1 MYHDSPTIVNI
12 DANAARSRRQWDHAM
27 TTTTTNSA
35 YARFDEDPISPAL
48 RAKLLWTLL
57 PPLWLAY
64 MLLIIDRSNF
74 AVAQLGGPNNTAP
87 HGMAQ
92 PISAGGLGL
101 SSTSYG
107 LAAGI
112 FFGGYALMQVPSNQ
126 LLLRF
131 GARRVLG
138 SCTLCSGVLSA
149 CTAFAE
155 DEATLY
161 VLRVLLG
168 LAEAGFFPGCI
179 LYISLW
185 LPDRLT
191 STASAAF
198 TTAVVAGTFVGN
210 ISSGWLMTSLDGV
223 AGVVGWRWLF
233 VCQGV
238 PTVLLGLLLLRVVTD
253 TPHDASWLS
262 PLERDAL
269 LRAFE
274 QDAVAAASGAPAGA
288 AGAAAATV
296 TTVTAAAATTTA
308 TTAAA
313 AAIVSSPPLPPP
325 PPPLPPL
332 PPLLPALRGVA
343 RRPRTWVLSAQY
355 FVGATLAYL
364 NMFFLP
370 RIVREVLPP
379 ATPLWLV
386 GAAASAPSLLTLAA
400 APLCAAALERLP
412 CGTPRSRR
420 FAWAWGTHA
429 LAVLLLLGG
438 GATLL
443 AAAARTA
450 AARRGAAVAMVLQLM
465 LAQLCGGV
473 GVGPF
478 WALHHAAVAE
488 GEGRHISIAI
498 VNCVGNLGGFVG
510 PFVLGWLHD
519 ALGPRC
525 PVGTS
530 HECVSEWGWGAVVLA
545 SSLLL
550 CTVATA
556 VGVRLTGI
564 ARVTSNTCF

>member
-1 MYHDSPTIVNI
+1 
-12 DANAARSRRQWDHAM
+12 M
-27 TTTTTNSA
+27 TTTTTNSV
-35 YARFDEDPISPAL
+35 YTRFDEDPISPAL

-112 FFGGYALMQVPSNQ
+112 FFAGYALMQVPSNQ

-185 LPDRLT
+185 LPDSLT

-198 TTAVVAGTFVGN
+198 TTAAVAGTFVGN

-238 PTVLLGLLLLRVVTD
+238 PTALFGLLLLRVVTD
-253 TPHDASWLS
+253 TPHDARWLS

-269 LRAFE
+269 LRALE
-274 QDAVAAASGAPAGA
+274 QDAAAAAAAASGAPTTA
-288 AGAAAATV
+288 AAAATN
-296 TTVTAAAATTTA
+296 VTAAATTTTA

-313 AAIVSSPPLPPP
+313 AATAAPIVST
-325 PPPLPPL
+325 PPLPPL
-332 PPLLPALRGVA
+332 LPPPLLPLLPALRGVA

-420 FAWAWGTHA
+420 FAWAWGTHG

-443 AAAARTA
+443 AAAARPA

-465 LAQLCGGV
+465 LAQLCGDV

-488 GEGRHISIAI
+488 GDGRHISIAI

-525 PVGTS
+525 PVGT

-550 CTVATA
+550 CTLATA

-564 ARVTSNTCF
+564 AGVT

>member
-1 MYHDSPTIVNI
+1 
-12 DANAARSRRQWDHAM
+12 M
-27 TTTTTNSA
+27 TTTTTNSV
-35 YARFDEDPISPAL
+35 YTRFDEDPISPAL

-57 PPLWLAY
+57 PPLWLAF

-112 FFGGYALMQVPSNQ
+112 FFAGYALMQVPSNQ

-149 CTAFAE
+149 CTAFAK

-185 LPDRLT
+185 LPDSLT

-198 TTAVVAGTFVGN
+198 TTAAVAGTFVGN

-238 PTVLLGLLLLRVVTD
+238 PTALFGLLLLRVVTD
-253 TPHDASWLS
+253 TPHDARWLG

-274 QDAVAAASGAPAGA
+274 QDAAAAASGAPATATA
-288 AGAAAATV
+288 ATTAAATA
-296 TTVTAAAATTTA
+296 TAAAAT
-308 TTAAA
+308 AAA
-313 AAIVSSPPLPPP
+313 TA
-325 PPPLPPL
+325 
-332 PPLLPALRGVA
+332 VA
-343 RRPRTWVLSAQY
+343 V
-355 FVGATLAYL
+355 
-364 NMFFLP
+364 
-370 RIVREVLPP
+370 
-379 ATPLWLV
+379 
-386 GAAASAPSLLTLAA
+386 
-400 APLCAAALERLP
+400 
-412 CGTPRSRR
+412 
-420 FAWAWGTHA
+420 
-429 LAVLLLLGG
+429 AV
-438 GATLL
+438 A
-443 AAAARTA
+443 
-450 AARRGAAVAMVLQLM
+450 AAVAT
-465 LAQLCGGV
+465 
-473 GVGPF
+473 
-478 WALHHAAVAE
+478 
-488 GEGRHISIAI
+488 AI
-498 VNCVGNLGGFVG
+498 VYGSG
-510 PFVLGWLHD
+510 PLPYGSR
-519 ALGPRC
+519 AAPER
-525 PVGTS
+525 PQ
-530 HECVSEWGWGAVVLA
+530 
-545 SSLLL
+545 
-550 CTVATA
+550 
-556 VGVRLTGI
+556 
-564 ARVTSNTCF
+564 

>member
-1 MYHDSPTIVNI
+1 
-12 DANAARSRRQWDHAM
+12 M
-27 TTTTTNSA
+27 TTTTTNSV
-35 YARFDEDPISPAL
+35 YTRFDEDPISPAL

-112 FFGGYALMQVPSNQ
+112 FFAGYALMQVPSNQ

-185 LPDRLT
+185 LPDSLT

-198 TTAVVAGTFVGN
+198 TTAAVAGTFVGN

-238 PTVLLGLLLLRVVTD
+238 PTALFGLLLLRVVTD
-253 TPHDASWLS
+253 TPHDARWLS

-269 LRAFE
+269 LRALE
-274 QDAVAAASGAPAGA
+274 QDAAAAAAAASGAPTTA
-288 AGAAAATV
+288 AAAATN
-296 TTVTAAAATTTA
+296 VTAAATTTTA

-313 AAIVSSPPLPPP
+313 AATAAPIVST
-325 PPPLPPL
+325 PPLPPL
-332 PPLLPALRGVA
+332 LPPPLLPLLPALRGVA

-386 GAAASAPSLLTLAA
+386 GAAASAPSLLTLAS

-420 FAWAWGTHA
+420 FVWAWGTHA

-443 AAAARTA
+443 AAAARPA

-465 LAQLCGGV
+465 LAQLCGDV

-525 PVGTS
+525 PVGT

-564 ARVTSNTCF
+564 AGGT

>member
-1 MYHDSPTIVNI
+1 MMTTNDFMTSV
-12 DANAARSRRQWDHAM
+12 AM
-27 TTTTTNSA
+27 TRATNTFT
-35 YARFDEDPISPAL
+35 RFDEDPISPAL

-112 FFGGYALMQVPSNQ
+112 FFAGYALMQVPSNQ

-138 SCTLCSGVLSA
+138 GCTVCSGVLSA

-161 VLRVLLG
+161 MLRVLLG

-185 LPDRLT
+185 LPDNLT
-191 STASAAF
+191 GTASAAF
-198 TTAVVAGTFVGN
+198 AMAAVAGTFVGN
-210 ISSGWLMTSLDGV
+210 VSSGWLMTNLDGV

-238 PTVLLGLLLLRVVTD
+238 PTALLGLLLLRVVTD
-253 TPHDASWLS
+253 TPHDARWLS

-269 LRAFE
+269 LGALE
-274 QDAVAAASGAPAGA
+274 QDAAAATAAASGTP
-288 AGAAAATV
+288 AAAAAAAAAAA

-313 AAIVSSPPLPPP
+313 AATAAAIVSTLPLPPPLPPP
-325 PPPLPPL
+325 LL
-332 PPLLPALRGVA
+332 PLLPALRGVA
-343 RRPRTWVLSAQY
+343 RRPRTWVLSAQD
-355 FVGATLAYL
+355 FVSATIAYL
-364 NMFFLP
+364 SMFFLP

-386 GAAASAPSLLTLAA
+386 GAAASAVAPLQLVF

-420 FAWAWGTHA
+420 FAWRWGTHA
-429 LAVLLLLGG
+429 LAVLLLLSG

-443 AAAARTA
+443 ATAARPAAAQ
-450 AARRGAAVAMVLQLM
+450 RGAAVAMVLQLM
-465 LAQLCGGV
+465 LAQLCNSV
-473 GVGPF
+473 GMGPF

-498 VNCVGNLGGFVG
+498 VNTVGGLGGFVG

-525 PVGTS
+525 PVGT

-564 ARVTSNTCF
+564 LGDT

>member
-1 MYHDSPTIVNI
+1 
-12 DANAARSRRQWDHAM
+12 
-27 TTTTTNSA
+27 
-35 YARFDEDPISPAL
+35 
-48 RAKLLWTLL
+48 
-57 PPLWLAY
+57 
-64 MLLIIDRSNF
+64 
-74 AVAQLGGPNNTAP
+74 
-87 HGMAQ
+87 
-92 PISAGGLGL
+92 
-101 SSTSYG
+101 
-107 LAAGI
+107 
-112 FFGGYALMQVPSNQ
+112 
-126 LLLRF
+126 
-131 GARRVLG
+131 
-138 SCTLCSGVLSA
+138 
-149 CTAFAE
+149 
-155 DEATLY
+155 
-161 VLRVLLG
+161 
-168 LAEAGFFPGCI
+168 
-179 LYISLW
+179 
-185 LPDRLT
+185 
-191 STASAAF
+191 
-198 TTAVVAGTFVGN
+198 
-210 ISSGWLMTSLDGV
+210 MTSLDGV

-238 PTVLLGLLLLRVVTD
+238 PTALFGLLLLRVVTD
-253 TPHDASWLS
+253 TPHDARWLS

-269 LRAFE
+269 LRALE
-274 QDAVAAASGAPAGA
+274 QDAAAAAAAASGAPTTA
-288 AGAAAATV
+288 AAAATN
-296 TTVTAAAATTTA
+296 VTAAATTTTA

-313 AAIVSSPPLPPP
+313 AATAAPIVST
-325 PPPLPPL
+325 PPLPPL
-332 PPLLPALRGVA
+332 LPPPLLPLLPALRGVA

-386 GAAASAPSLLTLAA
+386 GAAASAPSLLTLAS

-420 FAWAWGTHA
+420 FVWAWGTHA

-443 AAAARTA
+443 AAAARPA

-465 LAQLCGGV
+465 LAQLCGGL

-525 PVGTS
+525 PVGT

-564 ARVTSNTCF
+564 AGGT

>member
-1 MYHDSPTIVNI
+1 MRLRSLLLG
-12 DANAARSRRQWDHAM
+12 AARV
-27 TTTTTNSA
+27 
-35 YARFDEDPISPAL
+35 PA
-48 RAKLLWTLL
+48 A
-57 PPLWLAY
+57 
-64 MLLIIDRSNF
+64 
-74 AVAQLGGPNNTAP
+74 AP
-87 HGMAQ
+87 A
-92 PISAGGLGL
+92 
-101 SSTSYG
+101 
-107 LAAGI
+107 
-112 FFGGYALMQVPSNQ
+112 
-126 LLLRF
+126 
-131 GARRVLG
+131 
-138 SCTLCSGVLSA
+138 
-149 CTAFAE
+149 
-155 DEATLY
+155 
-161 VLRVLLG
+161 
-168 LAEAGFFPGCI
+168 
-179 LYISLW
+179 
-185 LPDRLT
+185 
-191 STASAAF
+191 
-198 TTAVVAGTFVGN
+198 
-210 ISSGWLMTSLDGV
+210 
-223 AGVVGWRWLF
+223 
-233 VCQGV
+233 
-238 PTVLLGLLLLRVVTD
+238 
-253 TPHDASWLS
+253 
-262 PLERDAL
+262 
-269 LRAFE
+269 
-274 QDAVAAASGAPAGA
+274 AVAAATTA
-288 AGAAAATV
+288 AATATAAAA

-313 AAIVSSPPLPPP
+313 AAATAIATVSTPPPPP
-325 PPPLPPL
+325 PPPL
-332 PPLLPALRGVA
+332 PLLPALRGVA
-343 RRPRTWVLSAQY
+343 RRPGTWVLSAQY

-420 FAWAWGTHA
+420 FAWAWGTHG

-443 AAAARTA
+443 AAATRPA

-525 PVGTS
+525 PVGT

-550 CTVATA
+550 CTLATA

-564 ARVTSNTCF
+564 AGVRVTCDN

>member
-1 MYHDSPTIVNI
+1 MTTNNFMTSV
-12 DANAARSRRQWDHAM
+12 AM
-27 TTTTTNSA
+27 TRATNTFT
-35 YARFDEDPISPAL
+35 RFDEDPISPAL

-112 FFGGYALMQVPSNQ
+112 FFAGYALMQVPSNQ

-161 VLRVLLG
+161 MLRVLLG

-185 LPDRLT
+185 LPDSLT

-198 TTAVVAGTFVGN
+198 TTAAVAGTFVGN

-238 PTVLLGLLLLRVVTD
+238 PTALFGLLLLRVVTD
-253 TPHDASWLS
+253 TPHDARWLS

-269 LRAFE
+269 LRALE
-274 QDAVAAASGAPAGA
+274 QDAAAAAAAASGAPTTA
-288 AGAAAATV
+288 AAAATN
-296 TTVTAAAATTTA
+296 VTAAATTTTA

-313 AAIVSSPPLPPP
+313 AATAAPIVST
-325 PPPLPPL
+325 PPLPPL
-332 PPLLPALRGVA
+332 LPPPLLPLLPALRGVA
-343 RRPRTWVLSAQY
+343 RRPRTWVLSAQW
-355 FVGATLAYL
+355 FVSDTIAYL

-386 GAAASAPSLLTLAA
+386 GAAASAPSLLTLAS

-420 FAWAWGTHA
+420 FAWAWGTNA

-443 AAAARTA
+443 AAAARPA

-525 PVGTS
+525 PVGT

-564 ARVTSNTCF
+564 AGGT

>member
-1 MYHDSPTIVNI
+1 
-12 DANAARSRRQWDHAM
+12 M
-27 TTTTTNSA
+27 TTTTTNSV
-35 YARFDEDPISPAL
+35 YTRFEEDPISPAL

-112 FFGGYALMQVPSNQ
+112 FFAGYALMQVPSNQ

-161 VLRVLLG
+161 ALRVLLG

-198 TTAVVAGTFVGN
+198 TTAAVAGTFVGN
-210 ISSGWLMTSLDGV
+210 ISSGWVMTSLDGV

-238 PTVLLGLLLLRVVTD
+238 PTALLGLLLLRVVTD
-253 TPHDASWLS
+253 TPHDARWLG

-274 QDAVAAASGAPAGA
+274 QDAAAAASGAPATATA
-288 AGAAAATV
+288 ATTAAATATAAAA

-313 AAIVSSPPLPPP
+313 AAATAIATVSTPPPPPPP
-325 PPPLPPL
+325 PPPL
-332 PPLLPALRGVA
+332 PLLPALRGVA
-343 RRPRTWVLSAQY
+343 RRPGTWVLSAQY

-420 FAWAWGTHA
+420 FAWAWGTHG

-443 AAAARTA
+443 AAAARPA

-525 PVGTS
+525 PVGT

-550 CTVATA
+550 CTLATA

-564 ARVTSNTCF
+564 AGVT

>member
-1 MYHDSPTIVNI
+1 
-12 DANAARSRRQWDHAM
+12 M
-27 TTTTTNSA
+27 TTTTTNSV
-35 YARFDEDPISPAL
+35 YTRFEEDPISPAL

-112 FFGGYALMQVPSNQ
+112 FFAGYALMQVPSNQ

-138 SCTLCSGVLSA
+138 GCTVCSGVLSA

-161 VLRVLLG
+161 ALRVLLG

-198 TTAVVAGTFVGN
+198 TTAAVAGTFVGN
-210 ISSGWLMTSLDGV
+210 ISSGWVMTSLDGV

-238 PTVLLGLLLLRVVTD
+238 PTALLGLLLLRVVTD
-253 TPHDASWLS
+253 TPHDARWLG

-274 QDAVAAASGAPAGA
+274 QDAAAAASGAPATATA
-288 AGAAAATV
+288 ATTAAATATAAAA

-313 AAIVSSPPLPPP
+313 AAATAIATVSTPPPPPPP
-325 PPPLPPL
+325 PPPL
-332 PPLLPALRGVA
+332 PLLPALRGVA
-343 RRPRTWVLSAQY
+343 RRPGTWVLSAQY

-420 FAWAWGTHA
+420 FAWAWGTHG

-443 AAAARTA
+443 AAAARPA

-525 PVGTS
+525 PVGT

-550 CTVATA
+550 CTLATA

-564 ARVTSNTCF
+564 AGVT

>member
-1 MYHDSPTIVNI
+1 
-12 DANAARSRRQWDHAM
+12 M
-27 TTTTTNSA
+27 TTTTTNSV
-35 YARFDEDPISPAL
+35 YTRFDEDPISPAL

-112 FFGGYALMQVPSNQ
+112 FFAGYALMQVPSNQ

-185 LPDRLT
+185 LPDSLT

-198 TTAVVAGTFVGN
+198 TTAAVAGTFVGN

-238 PTVLLGLLLLRVVTD
+238 PTALFGLLLLRVVTD
-253 TPHDASWLS
+253 TPHDARWLS

-269 LRAFE
+269 LRALE
-274 QDAVAAASGAPAGA
+274 QDAAAAAAAASGAPTTA
-288 AGAAAATV
+288 AAAATN
-296 TTVTAAAATTTA
+296 VTAAATTTTA

-313 AAIVSSPPLPPP
+313 AATAAPIVST
-325 PPPLPPL
+325 PPLPPL
-332 PPLLPALRGVA
+332 LPPPLLPLLPALRGVA

-386 GAAASAPSLLTLAA
+386 GAAASAPSLLTLAS

-420 FAWAWGTHA
+420 FAWAWGTNA

-443 AAAARTA
+443 AAAARPA

-465 LAQLCGGV
+465 LAQLCGDV

-525 PVGTS
+525 PVGT

-564 ARVTSNTCF
+564 AGGT